1 MIFHRTMAGFLVE
14 LEDLAILAY
23 LKLLVDQEESPYF
36 IEKGKHSLILHV
48 KVKNNVIAPI
58 NLYKSTSIICKE
70 RIDQS

>member
-36 IEKGKHSLILHV
+36 IEKRKHSSILHV
-48 KVKNNVIAPI
+48 KVKQICQLGIRAPI
-58 NLYKSTSIICKE
+58 NSCNM
-70 RIDQS
+70 

>member
-36 IEKGKHSLILHV
+36 IKIRKHSSILHV
-48 KVKNNVIAPI
+48 KVKKNV
-58 NLYKSTSIICKE
+58 C
-70 RIDQS
+70 

>member
-36 IEKGKHSLILHV
+36 IEKRKHSSILHV
-48 KVKNNVIAPI
+48 KVKKYCQLGIITPI
-58 NLYKSTSIICKE
+58 NSYKYNTTSNI
-70 RIDQS
+70 

>member
-36 IEKGKHSLILHV
+36 IEKRKHSSILHV
-48 KVKNNVIAPI
+48 KVKKNCLLGIRAPI
-58 NLYKSTSIICKE
+58 NSCKYYTTGK
-70 RIDQS
+70 I

>member
-1 MIFHRTMAGFLVE
+1 MIFHRTMADFLVE

-48 KVKNNVIAPI
+48 KVKKNVIAPI

>member
-36 IEKGKHSLILHV
+36 IEKRKHRSVLHV
-48 KVKNNVIAPI
+48 KVKKNCQLGIIAPI
-58 NLYKSTSIICKE
+58 NLYKYYTTGKI
-70 RIDQS
+70 

>member
-36 IEKGKHSLILHV
+36 IEKRKHRSVLHV
-48 KVKNNVIAPI
+48 KVKKIV
-58 NLYKSTSIICKE
+58 S
-70 RIDQS
+70 

>member
-36 IEKGKHSLILHV
+36 IKKRKHSPILHV
-48 KVKNNVIAPI
+48 
-58 NLYKSTSIICKE
+58 
-70 RIDQS
+70 

>member
-36 IEKGKHSLILHV
+36 IEKGEHRSILHV
-48 KVKNNVIAPI
+48 KVKKKLSV
-58 NLYKSTSIICKE
+58 
-70 RIDQS
+70 RHQSSYQFM

>member
-36 IEKGKHSLILHV
+36 IKKRKHSSILHIRV
-48 KVKNNVIAPI
+48 KKNVS
-58 NLYKSTSIICKE
+58 L
-70 RIDQS
+70 QSKTPTFPL